1 MTETTYPPSGRL
13 SPLASILIVFGLVLV
28 LSSVSQLAL
37 ALPLIQWLTGAGDL
51 VEFSAHPER
60 YPRGWLATMLVQAVA
75 SFSSYA
81 LSAWIFIRLIEKR
94 NPFPPVKS
102 SPLFWIL
109 TPVVVIA
116 FIPFNGL
123 IYEWNQLLPMP
134 QWMLDME
141 GKLKVLTEY
150 LTDFRTPVHFLF
162 GLLVIGVI
170 PALGEELLFRGA
182 LQPVFQRWSGSVHVG
197 IWVAAAVFSAIHVQ
211 FMGFF
216 PRMLLGALF
225 GYLYLWS
232 GNLWVPVWAHFVNNG
247 FTVTMMYVKK
257 LGLTSVDPDEN
268 VPAVI
273 AVLSLA
279 ATAGILVA
287 LYRKR
292 NGLEFR
298 V

>member
-28 LSSVSQLAL
+28 LSSVAQLAL
-37 ALPLIQWLTGAGDL
+37 ALPLIQWLTGSGDL
-51 VEFSAHPER
+51 VGFSTNPGH
-60 YPRGWLATMLVQAVA
+60 YPNGWLATMLVQALA
-75 SFSSYA
+75 SLFSYA
-81 LSAWIFIRLIEKR
+81 FSAWVFIRLIEKR
-94 NPFPPVKS
+94 NPFPAVKS

-123 IYEWNQLLPMP
+123 VFEWNQLLPMP

-141 GKLKVLTEY
+141 QKLKALTEY
-150 LTDFRTPVHFLF
+150 LTDFRTPAHFLL

-170 PALGEELLFRGA
+170 PALGEEMLFRGT
-182 LQPVFQRWSGSVHVG
+182 LQPIFQRWSGSTHVG
-197 IWVAAAVFSAIHVQ
+197 ILVAAAVFSAIHVQ

-225 GYLYLWS
+225 GYLYVWS

-247 FTVTMMYVKK
+247 FTVTMMHLKK
-257 LGLTSVDPDEN
+257 QGVTDVNPDEN
-268 VPAVI
+268 VPLAIAAV
-273 AVLSLA
+273 SLA
-279 ATAGILVA
+279 ATIGILIP
-287 LYRKR
+287 LYRNRKVIR
-292 NGLEFR
+292 
-298 V
+298 